1 MNNGNLPNLFG
12 PFIALRISPRL
23 FLVISKLGTQEQI
36 SVFFTL
42 FVVVEK
48 RMSFSKYPRKFRK
61 EWENIPEF
69 KIWLTGEGDSA
80 FCKLCKTELRP
91 QLADLKKHALG
102 KKHSELE
109 NVRKHQPNIASKLKK
124 FDDLPNVK
132 KKRLEIRVALQTAIC
147 STFCSLDSLGSIL
160 EEELG
165 RSGFQM
171 RRTKCQALVKNL
183 LGPHFKDEL
192 RTDIQEVPFSLLID
206 ETTDEAVSKLLGVS
220 IKYFSNSAKKITSTF
235 LCIIEVRHCDAIC
248 LEGEIRYA

>member
-1 MNNGNLPNLFG
+1 
-12 PFIALRISPRL
+12 
-23 FLVISKLGTQEQI
+23 
-36 SVFFTL
+36 
-42 FVVVEK
+42 
-48 RMSFSKYPRKFRK
+48 MSFSKYPRKFHK

-124 FDDLPNVK
+124 FDDLLNVK
-132 KKRLEIRVALQTAIC
+132 KKRLEIRIALQTAIC
-147 STFCSLDSLGSIL
+147 STFRSLDSLGSIL

-171 RRTKCQALVKNL
+171 RQTKCQALVKNL

-206 ETTDEAVSKLLGVS
+206 ETTDVAVSKLMGVS
-220 IKYFSNSAKKITSTF
+220 VKYFY
-235 LCIIEVRHCDAIC
+235 IIIPF
-248 LEGEIRYA
+248 